1 MFPRY
6 LFPADYMADPA
17 AKVFDGR
24 VYIYPSHDW
33 DSGASEDDDGGHFQM
48 KDYHVLSLD
57 DIENGEVTDHGVIL
71 ALEDVPWAAGQ
82 LWDSDVC
89 KGNDGRYYLYFSA
102 KDYNGL
108 FHIGV
113 AIADKPEGPFK
124 AEPYPI
130 YGSYSIDPCAFKDV
144 VRFTSISE
152 VSGVDSFKD
161 IRTTRFSRMPIS
173 QKVMQRLFRLV

>member
-102 KDYNGL
+102 KDHNGL

-130 YGSYSIDPCAFKDV
+130 YGSYSIDPCAFKDEDGE
-144 VRFTSISE
+144 I
-152 VSGVDSFKD
+152 
-161 IRTTRFSRMPIS
+161 
-173 QKVMQRLFRLV
+173 